1 MNICKI
7 IGTDIGF
14 EVPNF
19 SAFCTY
25 CRVIH
30 TYFDDQTIL
39 GKRIDSEVVE
49 LIVRCGGCSC
59 KGIITIPIYKLE

>member
-1 MNICKI
+1 MNTCKI
-7 IGTDIGF
+7 IDTDISF

-19 SAFCTY
+19 SAYCTK
-25 CRVIH
+25 CRIIH
-30 TYFDDQTIL
+30 TYYDDQVIL